1 MKLKVKVLKRI
12 ISVLCAISMSTS
24 FVITSAGAI
33 DTNNAEAA
41 FSMQYMNILPKPG
54 EDNFD
59 KFSGKYERNE
69 IENNQYTNTL
79 QKNIYYVKY
88 PKDNDTNFRTDR
100 EEIDEKQVYEDIKK
114 TVADLKQKVKDRTP
128 YEGIDDETAQI
139 GIQYNQISKHY
150 KMPEKM
156 RLAKAIYRWVAK
168 KIPYDH
174 DSLKR
179 INGESLRKPQDA
191 LYVFAKK
198 TGVCAGKANL
208 ANLMMR
214 IAGIPSAVIVSRTH
228 AFNAI
233 YLKDTVNNRE
243 GWTLIDSTWGATS
256 SDQEMQAGKKAKV
269 KTFKDILEIS
279 WHRFVDTGFEEV
291 NNEYVERI
299 NNINRLHNHASLK
312 DSKEY
317 TEKFYTLCENLFEQ
331 YKNEY
336 TNNINILKNGKNK
349 QAEDR
354 IKAIVDDMNQRIKAE
369 IDKLNQQYNNIAKF
383 ESFKIIFVDHNV
395 KKPLEDTLAV
405 EMKVDFPLQDAMQVA
420 EKLVYWSDKRKE
432 FFPGFYDKSLSF
444 EYANENIIDKRAHK
458 FEQIVFGNWF
468 DNFEAYKREVM
479 DLNINGVKYEVL
491 GSKEGKS
498 DGFEL
503 TGDINNPLEN
513 VVISPDLVGFGL
525 KFKIGSGIK
534 SLTLKGYESID
545 WSSSRRLKSVDV
557 TESKK
562 YMAEN
567 GELYK
572 IKEDGSKGEKLIV
585 PHGIKFID
593 NRNVAFN
600 EEKVK
605 EEYEKVLNEL
615 AAKND
620 EFRSWRDNDENRGKV
635 VEDPKVRSKRIEA
648 IALYRELYNKF
659 DVKKAEQF
667 IKVAKEAIDMMDKF
681 KTDYEKQQV
690 EQERLEKEKL
700 QNQEKLGKAKDKLI
714 ENINEYDNWL
724 KSKNKQ
730 DDYIVNQKRDE
741 MTERYNN
748 IINNPTNENVTD
760 FEESVEDIIDSINSS
775 KRIYFWDE
783 SNKKHKDLVN
793 KYKEFYNWVNS
804 ENVSEEKYKDVL
816 DKKTEAVDFFKSN
829 CNFNIIG
836 ENDME
841 RFLTLSKEAIDMMDK
856 FKADYENEK
865 VNIFRGKI
873 EADKKA
879 KEEQARLERERKAK
893 EEQERLEREK
903 NIKSEYKK
911 VLNELDAK
919 NKKFRAWRD
928 SDENKGK
935 VVEDPKVRSKRLEA
949 IALYRELDNK
959 FDVEKAEQFIKVAK
973 EAIDMMNN
981 FKEEYDIFRGKI
993 EADKK
998 AKEEQARLERERKAK
1013 EEQERLERERK
1024 AKEEQE
1030 RLERERKAKEEQE
1043 RLERERKA
1051 KEEQE
1056 RLEKKYQE
1064 VLKQYIEKIKYI
1076 NLNFVMKGIKANWN
1090 ELIPNKKDIQ
1100 DIKNKLAV
1108 SFDLDEADKCIKF
1121 LESAIENMDK
1131 FIKEKEEQVRLERE
1145 KNIKSEYEKVLNE
1158 LDTKN
1163 NEFRSWRDSDEN
1175 KGKVVE
1181 DPQVRS
1187 KRLEVIALYRELDNK
1202 FDVEKAEQFIKLAK
1216 EAIDMMDKFKTD
1228 YEKQQVE

>member
-69 IENNQYTNTL
+69 IKNKKYTDTL
-79 QKNIYYVKY
+79 QPRLYDVKY
-88 PKDNDTNFRTDR
+88 PTDNDTNFR
-100 EEIDEKQVYEDIKK
+100 IDTEDINEKQVYEDIKK
-114 TVADLKQKVKDRTP
+114 TVADLKQKVKNRTP
-128 YEGIDDETAQI
+128 YEGIDDEIAQI

-198 TGVCAGKANL
+198 TGVCVGKANL

-444 EYANENIIDKRAHK
+444 EYANENIIDKSAHK

-468 DNFEAYKREVM
+468 DNFEEYKREVM

-562 YMAEN
+562 YMVEN

-572 IKEDGSKGEKLIV
+572 IREDGSKIGKIIV
-585 PHGIKFID
+585 PHGVKFID
-593 NRNVAFN
+593 NRNVALN

-615 AAKND
+615 DEKNN
-620 EFRSWRDNDENRGKV
+620 EFRNWRDSGKNRGKV
-635 VEDPKVRSKRIEA
+635 VEDPKVRSKRIEV

-667 IKVAKEAIDMMDKF
+667 IKLAKETIDMMDKF

-865 VNIFRGKI
+865 VNKNNFAQKIQAIWKGHIFRAKI
-873 EADKKA
+873 E
-879 KEEQARLERERKAK
+879 
-893 EEQERLEREK
+893 
-903 NIKSEYKK
+903 
-911 VLNELDAK
+911 
-919 NKKFRAWRD
+919 
-928 SDENKGK
+928 
-935 VVEDPKVRSKRLEA
+935 ED
-949 IALYRELDNK
+949 
-959 FDVEKAEQFIKVAK
+959 
-973 EAIDMMNN
+973 
-981 FKEEYDIFRGKI
+981 KI
-993 EADKK
+993 EK
-998 AKEEQARLERERKAK
+998 
-1013 EEQERLERERK
+1013 
-1024 AKEEQE
+1024 
-1030 RLERERKAKEEQE
+1030 
-1043 RLERERKA
+1043 
-1051 KEEQE
+1051 E

-1064 VLKQYIEKIKYI
+1064 VWKQYIEKVKYI

-1090 ELIPNKKDIQ
+1090 ELVPNKKDIQ
-1100 DIKNKLAV
+1100 EIKKKLAV
-1108 SFDLDEADKCIKF
+1108 SFDSSEAEKCIKF
-1121 LESAIENMDK
+1121 LETSMDNMDK
-1131 FIKEKEEQVRLERE
+1131 FIKEKEEQERLKEERKAKEEQERLEKE
-1145 KNIKSEYEKVLNE
+1145 KKERAQKEFTEVYKEFKDMV
-1158 LDTKN
+1158 
-1163 NEFRSWRDSDEN
+1163 NEFRSWRDKNLPNKNEDRTSLKRNQTMAMIKDVKANHNDPETLRKFINDIEKLQNFIDSAKASIKEMKEFMNEKRGNKANNNADVVKNPASNQDKEKLNQFCN
-1175 KGKVVE
+1175 KGKEIVGKINQNISDFKQWILEEHNINLDDDSNLRE
-1181 DPQVRS
+1181 DDERISEAKNIIDEATKSLVNAE
-1187 KRLEVIALYRELDNK
+1187 LEMVNAY
-1202 FDVEKAEQFIKLAK
+1202 
-1216 EAIDMMDKFKTD
+1216 T
-1228 YEKQQVE
+1228 YEKSALKVNKALIDINRKLIDTIQEFKDKNSK